1 MQNELAQLPILAP
14 AVVSQSEAT
23 VARAPGD
30 VSLNAMGIAA
40 TQPRIPTGLYL
51 LHPAHTAMLGDALA
65 FEANTRM
72 RGKPT
77 SEHFGYR
84 IDNGS
89 AIIPVMGT
97 LISRGSFVG
106 PMMGY
111 TSYEGLRA
119 EIRRAV
125 SDKKVDKIVLAID
138 SPGGMVSGI
147 DSVAQEIAS
156 AKKKKAV
163 VAHVEGM
170 AASAAYWIAS
180 QADSIVATPMS
191 ELGSIGVLALHADV
205 SQAMSQMGVK
215 MTAVYSGAHK
225 IDGNP
230 YEALPAHVRASMQK
244 EVDALRGEFAK
255 AVAEGRGAK
264 FSASAALATEAQV
277 YSAQR
282 AVELG
287 LADYTGSLDAVI
299 GAQAGFFTSG
309 RNLASS
315 TLESDMELDEAI
327 AAKAADGA
335 VGAVAAAPAPVSSDA
350 PVAVAPVDQK
360 VRISGIVNSA
370 EAADRPMLAK
380 HLAFNTDLDVD
391 AAKAILSASAKEV
404 AEPVAPV
411 APAAPPSVEQRA
423 QNLAGLT
430 IDGKSASQDDVASLW
445 SKITS
450 ASNKRRG
457 FAS

>member
-1 MQNELAQLPILAP
+1 MQNELVTLPPLANP
-14 AVVSQSEAT
+14 AASQSEAT
-23 VARAPGD
+23 AARVAGD

-84 IDNGS
+84 IDNGA

-119 EIRRAV
+119 EIRRAAN
-125 SDKKVDKIVLAID
+125 DKKVDKIVLAID

-147 DSVAQEIAS
+147 DSVTQEIAS
-156 AKKKKAV
+156 AKQKKAV

-255 AVAEGRGAK
+255 AVAEGRGSK

-277 YSAQR
+277 YSAQKS
-282 AVELG
+282 VELG

-315 TLESDMELDEAI
+315 TLESDMELDEAV
-327 AAKAADGA
+327 AAKAAEGA
-335 VGAVAAAPAPVSSDA
+335 VGAVAAAPISTPAA
-350 PVAVAPVDQK
+350 PVAAAPVDQK
-360 VRISGIVNSA
+360 ARIGGILNSD
-370 EAADRPMLAK
+370 EAADRPALAK
-380 HLAFNTDLDVD
+380 HIAFNTDLDVD
-391 AAKAILSASAKEV
+391 AAKAILSASAKEA